1 MAGTLM
7 QPTTPAQPI
16 SRATTL
22 YRPLDCVMVRAPLLP
37 VEAYVD
43 LADPERQRALL
54 ADARV
59 RRALAVGSTSLL
71 AALDRSRQSPPT
83 RRDDERMRTKLLRY
97 LVRMSTRPTPF
108 GLFAGIALTSW
119 GERSTLRVRATD
131 AASRMRPDMA
141 WLITLVMQA
150 ERDLDV
156 RRRLSLVANPLAV
169 VEAGRIT
176 LAEPAPSGSPSA
188 GAVSVRATAPATL
201 AMELART
208 PVPHQE
214 LAERLHDAFPS
225 APPEKVDTLLAE
237 LWQQTF
243 LLTDLRPPLT
253 HADPAGY
260 VAQRLADIPEAADV
274 LTKLNAFRET
284 AAEWDR
290 LDRAASTQALLT
302 LLDRAG
308 IPTDGS
314 KESPVQVDMAMSVD
328 GRLASAVGEEAARA
342 AELLLRLTP
351 APQGLASLTAYRQ
364 AFVNK
369 YGQDR
374 EVPLLELLDPHRGLG
389 PANSHGYAAVG
400 PGPAQAE
407 RRARTLLQLACT
419 ALHTRQRVVE
429 LDEKLL
435 SRLETWKP
443 AAERAPLSVDINVLI
458 GARSQAAIDHGD
470 FTVVVGPNL
479 GAQSAGR
486 NLGRFAHLLGPGGPS
501 ALQAAVAEQ
510 RAREPDELWAE
521 VVYLPS
527 TLKSANVVI
536 RPAVLS
542 YEAVVGT
549 TAGVDPSHVI
559 PLHELRVGED
569 SGRLYVRW
577 PRAGKRIRFHVGHML
592 NHHHAPAV
600 IRFLSEVAHDGK
612 AVFNSFD
619 WGAAEGF
626 PYLPRV
632 QAGRVVLRPAQWR
645 LHKDDWVELGRWR
658 DEWDVPKHVCLS
670 VGDNRLVLDLD
681 HAAQAAQLEAELQ
694 KLAGEGASIV
704 VQEVVPALE
713 ESWLAGPE
721 GHYYSEL
728 VVSLVL
734 GPSPKTAA
742 SVEPAVGARP
752 SVEVGPDASR
762 NCPPGSDWLF
772 VKLYCPSHT
781 EDDVIADSMRVFSG
795 NAVAAGLAASSFFI
809 RYSDPDPHI
818 RLRFHGSADRL
829 TSQLYPHLCE
839 WAAGLA
845 ANGLCRKFVF
855 DTYER
860 ELERFG
866 GPEGMSVAEAIFAAD
881 SRAAAELVGCL
892 KANGWTED
900 HTTLLVLTLDDL
912 LDGLGLDAAARLR
925 WYRSQTTAGAP
936 DIGADYRRRKGV
948 LRSLLADPARFLA
961 TQPSGGRIAS
971 ILSARRDAVTPLGAR
986 LRELADTGVVGR
998 SLETLCS
1005 SFLHLHINRVG
1016 ARQAAPEHQILG
1028 LLARTRESLAKAPVS
1043 PADPAIGA

>member
-1 MAGTLM
+1 M
-7 QPTTPAQPI
+7 QPTTLAQPT
-16 SRATTL
+16 SSTTMTL
-22 YRPLDCVMVRAPLLP
+22 YRPLDWVMVRAPLLP

-43 LADPERQRALL
+43 LADPERQLAML
-54 ADARV
+54 ADARL

-71 AALDRSRQSPPT
+71 AALDRSRQSPLT

-97 LVRMSTRPTPF
+97 LIRMSTRPTPF

-119 GERSTLRVRATD
+119 GESSTLRVRATD
-131 AASRMRPDMA
+131 ATSRMRPDMA
-141 WLITLVMQA
+141 WLMTLVVQA
-150 ERDLDV
+150 EADPVV
-156 RRRLSLVANPLAV
+156 RKRLRLVSNPLAV
-169 VEAGRIT
+169 IDAGRIT

-188 GAVSVRATAPATL
+188 GPVSVRATAPATR
-201 AMELART
+201 AMELARM
-208 PVPHQE
+208 PVPHEE
-214 LAERLHDAFPS
+214 LAERLRDAFPS
-225 APPEKVDTLLAE
+225 ATSEKVDTLLAE

-253 HADPAGY
+253 YADPAGY
-260 VAQRLADIPEAADV
+260 VAQRLAGIPEAADV
-274 LTKLNAFRET
+274 LTKLNTFRET

-290 LDRAASTQALLT
+290 LPRDASTEALLT

-314 KESPVQVDMAMSVD
+314 KDSPVQVDMAMSVE
-328 GRLASAVGEEAARA
+328 GRLATVVGEGAACA

-389 PANSHGYAAVG
+389 PANSHGYAPVG
-400 PGPAQAE
+400 PEPAQGA

-419 ALHTRQRVVE
+419 ALHTRQRVVA

-435 SRLETWKP
+435 SRLESWTP
-443 AAERAPLSVDINVLI
+443 AADRAPLSVDINVMI
-458 GARSQAAIDHGD
+458 GARSQAAIDNGD
-470 FTVVVGPNL
+470 FSVVVGPNL

-486 NLGRFAHLLGPGGPS
+486 NLGRFAHLLGPEGPA
-501 ALQAAVAEQ
+501 ALRAAVTEQ
-510 RAREPDELWAE
+510 HTRAPDELWAE
-521 VVYLPS
+521 VVYLPY

-536 RPAVLS
+536 RPPVLS
-542 YEAVVGT
+542 HEAVVGT

-559 PLHELRVGED
+559 PLQELRVGVD
-569 SGRLYVRW
+569 SGRFYVRW
-577 PRAGKRIRFHVGHML
+577 PAAGKRIRFHVGHML
-592 NHHHAPAV
+592 NHHNAPAA
-600 IRFLSEVAHDGK
+600 IRFLSDVAQDGK
-612 AVFNSFD
+612 AVFSSFD

-645 LHKDDWVELGRWR
+645 IHKDDWVDLRCWR
-658 DEWDVPKHVCLS
+658 NEWDVPKHVCLS

-681 HAAQAAQLEAELQ
+681 HAAQAAQLEAEIK
-694 KLAGEGASIV
+694 KLTGEGASIV
-704 VQEVVPALE
+704 VQEVVPALD

-734 GPSPKTAA
+734 DASPKTAA
-742 SVEPAVGARP
+742 EVVPAIGVKP
-752 SVEVGPDASR
+752 SVDVGPDASR

-772 VKLYCPSHT
+772 VKLYCPSQT
-781 EDDVIADSMRVFSG
+781 EDDVIAESMRVFSG
-795 NAVAAGLAASSFFI
+795 NAIAAGLAESSFFI
-809 RYSDPDPHI
+809 RYSDPDSHI

-829 TSQLYPHLCE
+829 TSQLYPQLCE

-845 ANGLCRKFVF
+845 AKGLCLKFVF

-881 SRAAAELVGCL
+881 SRAAAELLRCL
-892 KANGWTED
+892 KVNGWTQD
-900 HTTLLVLTLDDL
+900 HTTLLVLTMDDL

-925 WYRSQTTAGAP
+925 WYRTQTTAGAP
-936 DIGADYRRRKGV
+936 DIGADYRRRKNV
-948 LRSLLADPARFLA
+948 LRSMLADPAQFLA
-961 TQPSGGRIAS
+961 TQPGGAQIAS
-971 ILSARRDAVTPLGAR
+971 ILSVRRDAVTPLGDR
-986 LRELADTGVVGR
+986 LRELAGRGVLGR
-998 SLETLCS
+998 TLETLCS

-1016 ARQAAPEHQILG
+1016 SRQAAPEHQILG

-1043 PADPAIGA
+1043 PSDSTIRA